1 MAAEKRGFTGKLDY
15 DFPTHGV
22 CEVQLSNDEWYRV
35 TERDFRSFDGPRR
48 YTIPDYTLHKA
59 MDVPMTTTKYIGP
72 VYLWGTNTY
81 VPYKGTTSK
90 VLNEIMSNVRS
101 GMSYSG
107 ANTLKE
113 LIDNAVF
120 RRQTTSSHVEGN
132 PHIFNRNK

>member
-22 CEVQLSNDEWYRV
+22 CEVQLANNEWYRV

-81 VPYKGTTSK
+81 VPYRGTRKLLETEERK
-90 VLNEIMSNVRS
+90 KEREELNKAR
-101 GMSYSG
+101 G
-107 ANTLKE
+107 
-113 LIDNAVF
+113 
-120 RRQTTSSHVEGN
+120 
-132 PHIFNRNK
+132 